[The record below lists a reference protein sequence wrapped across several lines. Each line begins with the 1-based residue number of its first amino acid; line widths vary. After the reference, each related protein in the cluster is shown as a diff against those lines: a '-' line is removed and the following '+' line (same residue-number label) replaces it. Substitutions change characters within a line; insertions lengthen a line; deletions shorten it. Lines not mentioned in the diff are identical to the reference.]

1 MFAARGFFLLA
12 LVATA
17 AFVSQSGGG
26 LTFPGT
32 PETASAATTSPDTTL
47 APQSSIVSSVAP
59 SIPWTVRGFNYP
71 SWQRDDY
78 QSEASGESLTR
89 MASTGANWVAIVPT
103 KYMSSAT
110 GSEIGVP
117 DNRAATD
124 EAVARA
130 IDDAHARGL
139 KVLLKPHID
148 VIDGTS
154 RVDIQ
159 PADAA
164 SWFAN
169 YDQVINQYA
178 ALAQAHN
185 VEMLAVGTELASI
198 DRANNYGYW
207 AGIIAN
213 VRARYQGPLTYAASL
228 NDFDS
233 VSFAGLLDYLGLDM
247 YFPLSDLA
255 EPSVEDLMLGWT
267 DYHGYYGEANW
278 MSRIENWQAHWNK
291 PVILTELGYRSIK
304 YVGLTPWDCSPGE
317 YDGYNQSR
325 AFEAAFRVLSDK
337 QWLAGA
343 FFWDWA
349 VDNAV
354 GGPGDTGY
362 TVRDKPAESVV
373 TSWFTGGTA
382 AEPSV
387 EVHMHGATWASYADY
402 LSGKLTVDYGLSN
415 VGGGQALQ
423 SSISASLASAGV
435 QVLTPLPLDV
445 GPIETGAERSA
456 AITYRIPP
464 GVFSFR
470 VTNFVASLDATG
482 SWHVDPRVQ

>member
-1 MFAARGFFLLA
+1 
-12 LVATA
+12 
-17 AFVSQSGGG
+17 
-26 LTFPGT
+26 
-32 PETASAATTSPDTTL
+32 
-47 APQSSIVSSVAP
+47 
-59 SIPWTVRGFNYP
+59 
-71 SWQRDDY
+71 
-78 QSEASGESLTR
+78 

-110 GSEIGVP
+110 DSEIGVP

-124 EAVARA
+124 DAVVRA

-159 PADAA
+159 PADTAR
-164 SWFAN
+164 WFSN
-169 YDQVINQYA
+169 YRQYITHYA

-185 VEMLAVGTELASI
+185 VEMLAVGTELASV
-198 DRANNYGYW
+198 DTSGYYSYW
-207 AGIIAN
+207 ADAIAG
-213 VRARYQGPLTYAASL
+213 VRAEYQGPLTYAASL

-233 VSFAGLLDYLGLDM
+233 VGFSGLLDYLGLDM
-247 YFPLSDLA
+247 YFPLTDLA
-255 EPSVEDLMLGWT
+255 EPSTDDLMQGWT

-278 MSRIENWQAHWNK
+278 MSRIEAWQARWNK

-317 YDGYNQSR
+317 YDGYNQAR
-325 AFEAAFRVLSDK
+325 AYEAAFRVLSGK

-373 TSWFTGGTA
+373 TSWFSSGA
-382 AEPSV
+382 APEPSMQV
-387 EVHMHGATWASYADY
+387 DLHGVMWASYADY
-402 LSGKLTVDYGLSN
+402 ISGNLTVVYGLTN
-415 VGGGQALQ
+415 VGNGEALQ
-423 SSISASLASAGV
+423 SSISSSQTSAGV
-435 QVLTPLPLDV
+435 LALTPLPLEV
-445 GPIETGAERSA
+445 GPIESGGQRSA

-470 VTNFVASLDATG
+470 VINFVSSLDAAG
-482 SWHVDPRVQ
+482 SWHVDPRVQQ